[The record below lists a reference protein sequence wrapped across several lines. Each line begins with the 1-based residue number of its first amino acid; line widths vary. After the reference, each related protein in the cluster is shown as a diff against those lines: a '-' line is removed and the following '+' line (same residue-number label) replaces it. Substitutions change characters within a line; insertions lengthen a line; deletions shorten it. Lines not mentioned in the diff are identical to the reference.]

1 MNLQIRLFGIYWMI
15 LILAMLSFPTH
26 LKAAEDVVTLLREA
40 DAHYNLRP
48 DRSEVDKAIEMYR
61 NVLALDPS
69 NYEAAWKL
77 SKAYWYIGNH
87 SPKEKKKEYFELG
100 VKAAEQAIQ
109 INPNDCRGHFWLGV
123 NYGHLAEVSN
133 WMEAL
138 RLVDRI
144 KDAIANAERLDPN
157 CECGGPNR
165 VLGKLYA
172 RAPFFKGG
180 SKSKAIRLLK
190 DSLRQC
196 PSDTQSRIF
205 LAEIYLD
212 QKNKSLAI
220 QQLKLVLKQEPDPNW
235 VPETRDNQSL
245 AEQMLAGL
253 NKRHGR

>member
-1 MNLQIRLFGIYWMI
+1 MKSFIWASGIYG
-15 LILAMLSFPTH
+15 LILVVAIGFPTS
-26 LKAAEDVVTLLREA
+26 LRGEQDVATLLREA

-48 DRSEVDKAIEMYR
+48 DRNEVDKAIEIYR

-77 SKAYWYIGNH
+77 SKAYWYVGNH
-87 SPKEKKKEYFELG
+87 SPKEKKKEYFGLG
-100 VKAAEQAIQ
+100 VKAAQQAIQ

-123 NYGHLAEVSN
+123 NYGLLAEESG

-144 KDAIANAERLDPN
+144 KDAMAHAERLDPN

-165 VLGKLYA
+165 VLGKLYS

-190 DSLRQC
+190 NSLKQC

-212 QKNKSLAI
+212 QKNNTLAI
-220 QQLKLVLKQEPDPNW
+220 QQLELVLKQEPDPNW
-235 VPETRDNQSL
+235 IPETKDNQSA
-245 AEQMLAGL
+245 AEKMLAGL
-253 NKRHGR
+253 NKRQGR